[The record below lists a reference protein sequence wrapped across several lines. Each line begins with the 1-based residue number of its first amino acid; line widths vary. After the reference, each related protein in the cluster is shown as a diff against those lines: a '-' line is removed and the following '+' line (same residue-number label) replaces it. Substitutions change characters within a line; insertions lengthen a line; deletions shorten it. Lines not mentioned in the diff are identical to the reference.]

1 MALSASGASD
11 GVALSPIGRRFSE
24 RAAQGQAVLIPYI
37 TAGFPDPSATV
48 EMMEAAADAGA
59 DVIELGIPFSDPLA
73 DGPTIQRS
81 SFMALQK
88 GTTVDTVLDA
98 LRTFRARRDTP
109 TVLFTYL
116 NPVLRR
122 GLGEFCREAVEAG
135 ADGLLLTDLPVGCD
149 PGMEEQVKSAGLD
162 WIRLL
167 APTTSRERVPL
178 VAQGGSGFLYYI
190 SRTGVTGARTELR
203 SELVAEVAALR
214 EVVTMPIAVGFGIS
228 TPEQA
233 RMVALAADG
242 VVVGSAL
249 ISRLEREGVAGAAA
263 FLGALRQG
271 MDEMNH

>member
-1 MALSASGASD
+1 LSVSGASD

-24 RAAQGQAVLIPYI
+24 RAAQGQSVLIPYI
-37 TAGFPDPSATV
+37 TAGFPDLSATV

-149 PGMEEQVKSAGLD
+149 PEMEEQIKSAGLD

-214 EVVTMPIAVGFGIS
+214 EVVTLPIAVGFGIS

-249 ISRLEREGVAGAAA
+249 IARLEREGVAGAAA

>member
-1 MALSASGASD
+1 VALSVSGASD

-24 RAAQGQAVLIPYI
+24 RAAQGQSVLIPYI
-37 TAGFPDPSATV
+37 TAGFPDLSATV

-149 PGMEEQVKSAGLD
+149 PEMEEQIKSAGLD
-162 WIRLL
+162 WVRLL

-214 EVVTMPIAVGFGIS
+214 EVVTLPIAVGFGIS

-249 ISRLEREGVAGAAA
+249 IARLEREGVAGAAA

>member
-1 MALSASGASD
+1 VALSVSGASD

-24 RAAQGQAVLIPYI
+24 RAAQGQSVLIPYI
-37 TAGFPDPSATV
+37 TAGFPDLSATV

-149 PGMEEQVKSAGLD
+149 PEMEEQIKSAGLD

-214 EVVTMPIAVGFGIS
+214 EVVTLPIAVGFGIS

-249 ISRLEREGVAGAAA
+249 IARLEREGVAGAAA